1 MLSDLAAVVPPAL
14 MAGAFLVAIWAF
26 LRHEMRGP
34 KNRAEDALDEV
45 EEPARTDDLSDQR

>member
-1 MLSDLAAVVPPAL
+1 VLSDLVVLVPPAL
-14 MAGAFLVAIWAF
+14 MAGAFLAALWAF

-34 KNRAEDALDEV
+34 KNRAEDALDEL